1 MKYPKPQ
8 PFVEKELRL
17 SGKFSFEMLK
27 NMNNLYTPARKKI
40 VTQYFDDSKYNL
52 LKNGIALRKR
62 SEKKS
67 TLLELKIDR
76 GQGKSLEWASDITKN
91 NRQSFIHYNFQ
102 GLPSEETLKEKR
114 LVPQSLPF
122 QKIVKQS
129 TKVFQTDILRT
140 IWTTNYKDSIFT
152 ICFDEGKILSQ
163 TREQLINEIEIEVQQ
178 DEKYLLLEFFGNF
191 WANLPN
197 SFYQGRSKALR
208 GLELRENQQ
217 LTFRVIKKQKPMS
230 TISFQ
235 KIKTDLMSAVAVLDY
250 FSCLFCENCGK
261 SPVNLLKNSLLEVK
275 AFILFVCGAS
285 NIFYKEQL
293 RAIIRNIHR
302 MERIISS
309 AQRKG
314 NLCYPADIFKLY
326 KSHTNLLLSLYKF
339 AETLNK
345 FSGLNR

>member
-1 MKYPKPQ
+1 M
-8 PFVEKELRL
+8 
-17 SGKFSFEMLK
+17 
-27 NMNNLYTPARKKI
+27 
-40 VTQYFDDSKYNL
+40 
-52 LKNGIALRKR
+52 
-62 SEKKS
+62 
-67 TLLELKIDR
+67 LELKIDR

-91 NRQSFIHYNFQ
+91 NT
-102 GLPSEETLKEKR
+102 E
-114 LVPQSLPF
+114 
-122 QKIVKQS
+122 
-129 TKVFQTDILRT
+129 
-140 IWTTNYKDSIFT
+140 SIFT
-152 ICFDEGKILSQ
+152 ICFDEGKILCQ

-178 DEKYLLLEFFGNF
+178 DEKYLLLEFFENL
-191 WANLPN
+191 WANLPT

-217 LTFRVIKKQKPMS
+217 LIFRVIKKQKPMS

-302 MERIISS
+302 MEKIISS

-314 NLCYPADIFKLY
+314 NLCYPSDIFKLY

>member
-1 MKYPKPQ
+1 MKYPKPK

-17 SGKFSFEMLK
+17 SGKFSFEMLR
-27 NMNNLYTPARKKI
+27 NINNLYAPVTRKI
-40 VTQYFDDSKYNL
+40 VTQYFDDNKYNL

-76 GQGKSLEWASDITKN
+76 GQGKSLEWVSDITKN
-91 NRQSFIHYNFQ
+91 NSQGFIHYNFQ
-102 GLPSEETLKEKR
+102 DLPIEETLKEKR
-114 LVPQSLPF
+114 LVPQNLPF

-129 TKVFQTDILRT
+129 NKVFQTDILRT
-140 IWTTNYKDSIFT
+140 TWTANYKGSIFT
-152 ICFDEGKILSQ
+152 ICFDEGKILCQ

-178 DEKYLLLEFFGNF
+178 DEKNLLLEFFEYL
-191 WANLPN
+191 WAKLPN

-217 LTFRVIKKQKPMS
+217 LSFIAIKKQKTIS
-230 TISFQ
+230 TISFK
-235 KIKTDLMSAVAVLDY
+235 KIKSDLMSSVAVLDY

-261 SPVNLLKNSLLEVK
+261 SPVNLLRNSLLEVK
-275 AFILFVCGAS
+275 TFILFVFGAS

-293 RAIIRNIHR
+293 RAIIRNILR

-314 NLCYPADIFKLY
+314 NLCYPGDIFKLY

>member
-1 MKYPKPQ
+1 MKYPKPK

-27 NMNNLYTPARKKI
+27 NINNLYTPVRKKI
-40 VTQYFDDSKYNL
+40 VTQYFDDNKYNL

-91 NRQSFIHYNFQ
+91 NSQGFIHYNFQ
-102 GLPSEETLKEKR
+102 DLPSEETLKEKR
-114 LVPQSLPF
+114 LVPQNLPF

-129 TKVFQTDILRT
+129 NKVFQTDILRT

-152 ICFDEGKILSQ
+152 ICFDEGKILCQ

-178 DEKYLLLEFFGNF
+178 DEKNLLLEFFGNL
-191 WANLPN
+191 WAKLPN

-208 GLELRENQQ
+208 GFELRENQQ
-217 LTFRVIKKQKPMS
+217 LTFRVIKKQKTIS

-235 KIKTDLMSAVAVLDY
+235 KIKTDLMSAIAVLDY
-250 FSCLFCENCGK
+250 FSCLFCENGGK
-261 SPVNLLKNSLLEVK
+261 SPVNCLRNSLLEIK
-275 AFILFVCGAS
+275 TLLLFVFGAS
-285 NIFYKEQL
+285 SIFNKKQL
-293 RAIIRNIHR
+293 RTIIRNIHR
-302 MERIISS
+302 ME
-309 AQRKG
+309 
-314 NLCYPADIFKLY
+314 
-326 KSHTNLLLSLYKF
+326 KSH
-339 AETLNK
+339 
-345 FSGLNR
+345 

>member
-1 MKYPKPQ
+1 MKYPKPK

-27 NMNNLYTPARKKI
+27 NINNLYTPVRKKI
-40 VTQYFDDSKYNL
+40 VTQYFDDNKYNL

-91 NRQSFIHYNFQ
+91 NSQGFIHYNFQ
-102 GLPSEETLKEKR
+102 DLPIEETLKEKR
-114 LVPQSLPF
+114 LVPQNLPF

-129 TKVFQTDILRT
+129 NKVFQTDILRT
-140 IWTTNYKDSIFT
+140 TWTANYKGSIFT
-152 ICFDEGKILSQ
+152 ICFDEGKILCQ

-178 DEKYLLLEFFGNF
+178 DEKNLLLEFFGNL
-191 WANLPN
+191 WAKLPN

-208 GLELRENQQ
+208 GFELRENQQ
-217 LTFRVIKKQKPMS
+217 LTFRVIKKQKTIS

-235 KIKTDLMSAVAVLDY
+235 KIKTDLMSAIAVLDY
-250 FSCLFCENCGK
+250 FSCLFCENGGK
-261 SPVNLLKNSLLEVK
+261 SPVNCLRNSLLEIK
-275 AFILFVCGAS
+275 TLLLFVFGAS
-285 NIFYKEQL
+285 SIFNKKQL

-302 MERIISS
+302 MEKSIGLTEK
-309 AQRKG
+309 KG
-314 NLCYPADIFKLY
+314 NIYHTVNIFQLY
-326 KSHTNLLLSLYKF
+326 KSHTDLLLSLYKF

>member
-1 MKYPKPQ
+1 MKYPKPK

-27 NMNNLYTPARKKI
+27 NINNLYTPVRKKI
-40 VTQYFDDSKYNL
+40 VTQYFDDNKYNL

-91 NRQSFIHYNFQ
+91 NSQGFIHYNFQ
-102 GLPSEETLKEKR
+102 DLPIEETLKEKR
-114 LVPQSLPF
+114 LVPQNLPF

-129 TKVFQTDILRT
+129 NKVFQTDILRT
-140 IWTTNYKDSIFT
+140 TWTTNYKGSIFT
-152 ICFDEGKILSQ
+152 ICFDEGKILCQ

-178 DEKYLLLEFFGNF
+178 DEKNLLLEFFGNL
-191 WANLPN
+191 WAKLPN

-208 GLELRENQQ
+208 GFELRENQQ
-217 LTFRVIKKQKPMS
+217 LTFRVIKKQKTIS

-235 KIKTDLMSAVAVLDY
+235 KIKTDLMSAIAVLDY
-250 FSCLFCENCGK
+250 FSCLFCENGGK
-261 SPVNLLKNSLLEVK
+261 SPVNCLRNSLLEIK
-275 AFILFVCGAS
+275 TLLLFVFGAS
-285 NIFYKEQL
+285 SIFNKKQL

-302 MERIISS
+302 MEKSIGLTEKKVNIYHTV
-309 AQRKG
+309 
-314 NLCYPADIFKLY
+314 NIFQLY
-326 KSHTNLLLSLYKF
+326 KSHTDLLLSLYKF